1 MSAQNTSTVA
11 AQQSGQSPAL
21 LPNPPGP
28 NITTMPHMWMYPT
41 NNFMYPYHAGYTHPS
56 YNYYAYFNQMQS
68 QATSSTPATNNAPPG
83 FSNNVVKEN
92 DKKSEELPPLPP
104 GPPPPLNNS
113 VGNLLQRPAFFNSTS
128 PQLSKQSPSQFGP
141 IRFNINNNKRGFG
154 FAQTNS
160 PNNNSGGA
168 KKKRKRN
175 KNNQNT
181 SFVNENSTSNIT
193 VDPPMPPGPPPAT
206 TEAPP
211 LPPLPPT
218 DVTKPPPP
226 LPATPP
232 KPAPPTLPENSIPKN
247 PKQVSATNSDWPES
261 LNKYV
266 LRCYAK
272 CKTALDRDQIE
283 ICLKGRISSAMN
295 KGEIWIK
302 NWDEE
307 PIPSV
312 YSERNNLVVKVVPGQ
327 LSQFQNTNA
336 CSPVK
341 APVTPQNKKGISQ
354 ALGAR
359 LGARNSLKSR
369 SSSRSRSRSSSDS
382 STNGKRSRRKSR
394 HSRSR
399 SPRKSRIR

>member
-56 YNYYAYFNQMQS
+56 YHYYAYFNQMQN

-160 PNNNSGGA
+160 PN
-168 KKKRKRN
+168 
-175 KNNQNT
+175 
-181 SFVNENSTSNIT
+181 IT
-193 VDPPMPPGPPPAT
+193 VDPP
-206 TEAPP
+206 
-211 LPPLPPT
+211 
-218 DVTKPPPP
+218 
-226 LPATPP
+226 
-232 KPAPPTLPENSIPKN
+232 
-247 PKQVSATNSDWPES
+247 
-261 LNKYV
+261 
-266 LRCYAK
+266 
-272 CKTALDRDQIE
+272 
-283 ICLKGRISSAMN
+283 
-295 KGEIWIK
+295 
-302 NWDEE
+302 
-307 PIPSV
+307 
-312 YSERNNLVVKVVPGQ
+312 
-327 LSQFQNTNA
+327 
-336 CSPVK
+336 
-341 APVTPQNKKGISQ
+341 
-354 ALGAR
+354 
-359 LGARNSLKSR
+359 
-369 SSSRSRSRSSSDS
+369 
-382 STNGKRSRRKSR
+382 
-394 HSRSR
+394 
-399 SPRKSRIR
+399 